1 MNYMS
6 AWDSIK
12 PVYLVL
18 VCCWHTSSIK
28 VYTLSYD
35 ISKMAELVD
44 NNITSNNT
52 MDLDLP
58 TGGGNYSLITVS
70 AIGAIVS
77 VLCLLYITLKL
88 VLNKFIK
95 TILSIFALNHTLCF
109 TSMTISNAVMIGN
122 TDRSELMCRLLM
134 LPFYTIFQSTLVFL
148 TLLSVLR

>member
-1 MNYMS
+1 
-6 AWDSIK
+6 
-12 PVYLVL
+12 
-18 VCCWHTSSIK
+18 
-28 VYTLSYD
+28 
-35 ISKMAELVD
+35 MAELVD

-95 TILSIFALNHTLCF
+95 TILFILALNHTLCF
-109 TSMTISNAVMIGN
+109 ASMTISKAIMIAN
-122 TDRSELMCRLLM
+122 TDRSELTCRLLM
-134 LPFYTIFQSTLVFL
+134 IPLYTIFQSTLVFL
-148 TLLSVLR
+148 SLLSVLR